1 MTLPDV
7 YYFGVK
13 KWLNVWVG
21 VSSRLGGLFLG
32 LSGGFHELDYCCKR
46 ALHPSQYHARRTV
59 FRSQA
64 SDTKLYQSSWICL
77 ITCPINLSI
86 APSSCQFY
94 SKIGSNSPSNDPG
107 SLGLSAWLDSPG
119 PILVLALGRLRW
131 GTDVWLIFVNS
142 LWTAGNQKL
151 WTIQIF
157 FVIFGFCI
165 YGFVYFAKDV
175 PTLSLSAWRFPM
187 CSYERSNMKQYCDGT
202 NAYVIDHFDSS

>member
-21 VSSRLGGLFLG
+21 VSSRLGGLFFG

-64 SDTKLYQSSWICL
+64 SDTKLCQSSWVCL

-86 APSSCQFY
+86 APVPASSIA
-94 SKIGSNSPSNDPG
+94 KLDPTRPAMTP
-107 SLGLSAWLDSPG
+107 GLSASRPGSPG
-119 PILVLALGRLRW
+119 PILVLTLGRLRW

-142 LWTAGNQKL
+142 LWTAGNHKL
-151 WTIQIF
+151 WTIQIV
-157 FVIFGFCI
+157 FVIFVFCI
-165 YGFVYFAKDV
+165 YGFVYFVKDV

>member
-13 KWLNVWVG
+13 IWLNVWVG
-21 VSSRLGGLFLG
+21 VSSRLGGLFFG
-32 LSGGFHELDYCCKR
+32 LSGGFHELDYCKR

-59 FRSQA
+59 FRSYWKQW
-64 SDTKLYQSSWICL
+64 YQTISIQSHL
-77 ITCPINLSI
+77 LDNLSNQPSI

-142 LWTAGNQKL
+142 LWTAGNHKL
-151 WTIQIF
+151 WTIQIV
-157 FVIFGFCI
+157 FVIFAFFI
-165 YGFVYFAKDV
+165 
-175 PTLSLSAWRFPM
+175 
-187 CSYERSNMKQYCDGT
+187 
-202 NAYVIDHFDSS
+202 